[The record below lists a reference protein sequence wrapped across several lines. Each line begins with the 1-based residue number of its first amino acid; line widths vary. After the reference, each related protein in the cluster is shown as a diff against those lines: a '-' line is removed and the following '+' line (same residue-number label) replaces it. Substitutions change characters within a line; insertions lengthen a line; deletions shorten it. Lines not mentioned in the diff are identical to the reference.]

1 MDWIYGDNKMR
12 VNNNF
17 LCVGGHVP
25 EAHGGEAG
33 AGEVEGGDVGLE
45 VSDAPGVLVV
55 VLTGQHVHPAS
66 ANKQW

>member
-1 MDWIYGDNKMR
+1 MSSDTGL
-12 VNNNF
+12 VF
-17 LCVGGHVP
+17 LGVGRDVP
-25 EAHGGEAG
+25 EPDRGEAG

-45 VSDAPGVLVV
+45 VSDTPGVLVV

>member
-1 MDWIYGDNKMR
+1 MIIIFNHGINKAD
-12 VNNNF
+12 
-17 LCVGGHVP
+17 LGVGGDVP
-25 EAHGGEAG
+25 KPDGGEAG